1 VTRERCVMMD
11 RTIRSAE
18 ADDAHAVQAIYAPFV
33 SDSATSFETVVPDVG
48 EIGRR
53 IEAQRERYPWLV
65 FEVDGSVVGYAYA
78 SAHRTRQAYQWSVD
92 VSVYVDERFQR
103 RGIGRALYLALFDL
117 LRRQRFVNAYAGITL
132 PNPASVGL
140 HRSLGFEPIGVYRQ
154 VGFKFDRW
162 HDVIWLHLRLREDA
176 AIPADPLPIAELWAD
191 PPVVAL
197 LRDHALHASVR

>member
-1 VTRERCVMMD
+1 VTRERGVMME

-18 ADDAHAVQAIYAPFV
+18 AADAHAVQAIYAPFV

-48 EIGRR
+48 EIRRR
-53 IEAQRERYPWLV
+53 IEAQRERHPWLV
-65 FEVDGSVVGYAYA
+65 FDVDGSVVGYAYA

-117 LRRQRFVNAYAGITL
+117 LRRQHFVNAYAGITL

-140 HRSLGFEPIGVYRQ
+140 HRSLGFEPIGVYRE

-162 HDVIWLHLRLREDA
+162 HDVMWLHLRLREDVA
-176 AIPADPLPIAELWAD
+176 MPADPLPIAELWAD

-197 LRDHALHASVR
+197 LRDHALHAAVR